1 MATNKRN
8 KKLLFTIGK
17 KDFDI
22 SYFSG
27 SGAGGQ
33 HRNKHKNCV
42 RLKHKDSGA
51 IATGQSHKSKKQNL
65 KEALHNIVKVGKFKM
80 WHSQK
85 VREALDGITL
95 EERVNK
101 MMEPKNLKIEGRNK
115 EGKWEEIE

>member
-1 MATNKRN
+1 MENIMR
-8 KKLLFTIGK
+8 KLLFTVEK

-51 IATGQSHKSKKQNL
+51 IATGQSHKSRKQNL
-65 KEALHNIVKVGKFKM
+65 REALHNIVKVGKFKM

-85 VREALDGITL
+85 VREKLDGITL
-95 EERVNK
+95 DEKVDK
-101 MMEPKNLKIEGRNK
+101 MMQPENLRIEGRNK
-115 EGKWEEIE
+115 DGKWEPIE